1 MEPRNGINID
11 SRAPVAGVAS
21 RGRAVTLVGRLGQ
34 RATETAPAWRACGPR
49 ETETAPAWWASGF
62 RATETTPACGAS
74 GIRETETAPAWPQ
87 VLI

>member
-1 MEPRNGINID
+1 MEPRKGMNID
-11 SRAPVAGVAS
+11 SRAPVADVAS

-34 RATETAPAWRACGPR
+34 RATETAPAWWASGFR
-49 ETETAPAWWASGF
+49 ETETA
-62 RATETTPACGAS
+62 PACGAS

>member
-1 MEPRNGINID
+1 MEPRNSINID
-11 SRAPVAGVAS
+11 SRAPVVGVAS

-34 RATETAPAWRACGPR
+34 CATT
-49 ETETAPAWWASGF
+49 TTPAWWASGF

>member
-1 MEPRNGINID
+1 MEPRKGMNID
-11 SRAPVAGVAS
+11 SRAPVADVAS

-34 RATETAPAWRACGPR
+34 CATETAPAWRA
-49 ETETAPAWWASGF
+49 SGF
-62 RATETTPACGAS
+62 RATETAPACGAS